1 MSRSDWLGEVIG
13 ESGCGNEE
21 VTEPDREEV
30 RLIEPEAMLR
40 RLSVTLA
47 GTDVE
52 AGKATDVEAETGIDV
67 DD

>member
-1 MSRSDWLGEVIG
+1 M
-13 ESGCGNEE
+13 
-21 VTEPDREEV
+21 TEPDREEV